1 MVSSSILSYLGTLT
15 PILAIESPHIQPLG
29 RAIMKFSDME
39 ELKDRLISV
48 IKENPI
54 VNETLKLTEEFVSQN
69 SKEKIAQ
76 DYMKLIER
84 LTATSGS

>member
-1 MVSSSILSYLGTLT
+1 
-15 PILAIESPHIQPLG
+15 
-29 RAIMKFSDME
+29 ME